1 MAKHLKRR
9 KRGWYFQLDIPQHLR
24 PHFGG
29 KARIEQTL
37 STRDET
43 LAEARAQKLAGE
55 YKLKFYALEGRPSAQ
70 EEVAQRVYQQS
81 AESVLS
87 GEIAAYVDRPEV
99 DPVEFG
105 AELQIEKVIE
115 KPGRKYDSDGDP
127 ILTEEEQAEVSG
139 ILDALR
145 QRRGKAPQ
153 HRNRYEPAFEVV
165 ANEWLSSWESSRDRR
180 PSNTAAQYRSAIRVF
195 GDYWGKRSIREVTER
210 DVAQFV
216 ELLKKL
222 PPTYGRGKLAKLS
235 LQQAIESTSG
245 DLRGLAP
252 ATIKRHMIVLNQ
264 IWRWAKQHGRCGG
277 DNPFQINLPKVK
289 KKAYLAWELQ
299 DLQKLYNNRP
309 KRDDI
314 AEVFTAAL
322 YSGLRLGELAE
333 LKWGRVREEEGVSYF
348 LVDDPKTEAGRRK
361 VPIHSKLAWLLEKP
375 RGAGGDLV
383 WPTFRPEGARRSG
396 TGDASKLF
404 GAWKRSAGFMSRR
417 FTFHS
422 SRKNFVSQLEQ
433 RGVHQSEVA
442 RLVGH
447 ELGLTFGVYSPGGLN
462 LKRLQEIVE
471 LVDYPAYVSVT

>member
-1 MAKHLKRR
+1 M
-9 KRGWYFQLDIPQHLR
+9 
-24 PHFGG
+24 
-29 KARIEQTL
+29 
-37 STRDET
+37 
-43 LAEARAQKLAGE
+43 
-55 YKLKFYALEGRPSAQ
+55 
-70 EEVAQRVYQQS
+70 
-81 AESVLS
+81 
-87 GEIAAYVDRPEV
+87 
-99 DPVEFG
+99 EFG

-127 ILTEEEQAEVSG
+127 ILTAEEQAQVSG

-145 QRRGKAPQ
+145 ERRGKAPQ
-153 HRNRYEPAFEVV
+153 HRDRYEPAFEVV
-165 ANEWLSSWESSRDRR
+165 ANEWLASWEASRDRR
-180 PSNTAAQYRSAIRVF
+180 PSNTAAQYGSAIRVF

-210 DVAQFV
+210 DAAQFV

-245 DLRGLAP
+245 DLQGLAP

-277 DNPFQINLPKVK
+277 DNPFQISLPKVK

-299 DLQKLYNNRP
+299 DLEKLYNNRP

-333 LKWGRVREEEGVSYF
+333 LRWGRVRDEEGVSYF

-375 RGAGGDLV
+375 RGAEGDLV

-404 GAWKRSAGFMSRR
+404 GAWKRNTGFTSRR
-417 FTFHS
+417 LTFHS

-433 RGVHQSEVA
+433 RGVQQSEVA

-462 LKRLQEIVE
+462 LRRLQEIVE
-471 LVDYPAYVSVT
+471 LVDYPRYVSVT